1 MPHAEREQRPVSA
14 SRPRSGKRGRHPG
27 HSQFPDVDV
36 NTAFPHIGR
45 PCPETR
51 TRRAG
56 GPWGLG
62 PGNWTES
69 RGTAPRAPV
78 SKTLRYVLGGVQG
91 ARCLW
96 GGQQSS
102 GGGAFGRVF
111 AERQGAHSQ
120 QPEQECEGHAS
131 GEQEWEGHA
140 SGEQQGQGGEQE
152 SQMAKPGLT
161 KGWKPHGQ
169 PWGVRPERA
178 LDTELR
184 DWTSVQ
190 WSTVVRAVS
199 DHDREVMGDAGS
211 SSLERPLRSVL
222 HHVTG
227 RRPHQCLW
235 AASNPKPHRTVQLTG
250 RRVLLGASPSLV

>member
-1 MPHAEREQRPVSA
+1 MEGSLQRDRGLTVNSQSKSVRA
-14 SRPRSGKRGRHPG
+14 TRP
-27 HSQFPDVDV
+27 
-36 NTAFPHIGR
+36 
-45 PCPETR
+45 
-51 TRRAG
+51 
-56 GPWGLG
+56 
-62 PGNWTES
+62 
-69 RGTAPRAPV
+69 
-78 SKTLRYVLGGVQG
+78 
-91 ARCLW
+91 
-96 GGQQSS
+96 
-102 GGGAFGRVF
+102 
-111 AERQGAHSQ
+111 
-120 QPEQECEGHAS
+120 

-250 RRVLLGASPSLV
+250 VEGSTGGFAFSRLAVGAAVPKGRICRLVGRMFPRF